1 MKPTFKTP
9 LAWDQ
14 ANLLMQPILLRV
26 IDNLRKELEAS
37 DWKGTYQEVQD
48 PIPGY
53 HLNLTQ
59 YNQSVTVDIWQVCFK
74 ICFLDYTPSV
84 FIEESAAD
92 NQETEEVEV
101 DTRLIDQSGEVDWQ
115 QLETKTKRQITH
127 LFASLPQS

>member
-37 DWKGTYQEVQD
+37 DWQGTYQEVKN

-59 YNQSVTVDIWQVCFK
+59 NNQSVTVDIWQLCFK
-74 ICFLDYTPSV
+74 ICFLDYTPSL
-84 FIEESAAD
+84 FIDTSFPDEIKA
-92 NQETEEVEV
+92 EEVEV
-101 DTRLIDQSGEVDWQ
+101 DTRLIDESGEIDWQ
-115 QLETKTKRQITH
+115 NLETKTKRQITF